1 MDIKIFRISS
11 LRVIDLAK
19 KVDTLNE
26 SQKQSAK
33 RKYEEKLSQYFVKVT
48 YKNGMYVVEDNY
60 DYYYVC
66 KEMKQGIINVGINIS
81 ELEHIKSHLL
91 YRSQNEI
98 LNPMIS
104 ALIFQ
109 ELAEINKL
117 GQKEIS
123 QAIGKSQG
131 AISNKKRLLKLPVF
145 VQNELIKGT
154 IKERHGRAI
163 LQLSKLENYEELA
176 KEVLITI
183 LKEKLNV
190 SQATDLINEKL
201 GKPKTKQKQ
210 ELNIKAV
217 TEISSLKRPESKMII
232 NYLKKELEGATSSVE
247 KNFPNLVLELEE
259 GLNNDDYVFLLKMK
273 GINK

>member
-33 RKYEEKLSQYFVKVT
+33 RKYEDKLSQYFVKVT
-48 YKNGMYVVEDNY
+48 YKNGMYVVEDNF

-66 KEMKQGIINVGINIS
+66 KEMKQGIINVGINLS

-163 LQLSKLENYEELA
+163 LQLSKLDNYEELA

-183 LKEKLNV
+183 LREKLNV

-201 GKPKTKQKQ
+201 GKPKMKQKQ